1 MSIRQDRRGPGRSL
15 ARRRRASVFAFV
27 LMVVIG
33 GLSGGRQLFSR
44 AQSRQDVAAR
54 LAAAFG
60 RQEGEQMEEE
70 GEFGFLALEMV
81 PGRPGMEEVVWGSL
95 PPDRGWVAVLSRDP
109 HAPGGWLRLSC
120 SPELARI
127 VRVQAVQPV
136 PDRSPE
142 LLVETEYDA
151 RLGALSYTRQAHLFK
166 WNESASSLVM
176 IWQTTL
182 WQETY
187 SPELPF
193 QRKLTL
199 ETRCQLLPGVI
210 STRSTTREYVRQ
222 DVPSVHYQA
231 VRENLLHQQFRWQP
245 RAFRFVA
252 EQE

>member
-1 MSIRQDRRGPGRSL
+1 MSIWQDRRGHGRL
-15 ARRRRASVFAFV
+15 QARQRRRSVFAFV

-33 GLSGGRQLFSR
+33 GLTGGWQRFSR

-54 LAAAFG
+54 LTAAFG
-60 RQEGEQMEEE
+60 LQEGQQVEEE
-70 GEFGFLALEMV
+70 GDFGFLALEMV
-81 PGRPGMEEVVWGSL
+81 SVRSGMEEVVWGSL
-95 PPDRGWVAVLSRDP
+95 PPDRGWVVVLSRDP
-109 HAPGGWLRLSC
+109 HAPGGWLRLGR

-151 RLGALSYTRQAHLFK
+151 RVGALSYTRQAHLFK

-182 WQETY
+182 WQEAY
-187 SPELPF
+187 SPEPPF

-199 ETRCQLLPGVI
+199 ETRCRLLPGVI

-222 DVPSVHYQA
+222 DAPSVHYQP